1 MRIIYSDKVKKL
13 FKLIEPYVEWDK
25 FPAKLKDDAPDDIK
39 KAESLCNELMEKE
52 KMQYLKD
59 SGII

>member
-1 MRIIYSDKVKKL
+1 MRIVYSEKVNNL
-13 FKLIEPYVEWDK
+13 FDLIEPYIEWDK
-25 FPAKLKDDAPDDIK
+25 FPAKLKEDAPENIK
-39 KAESLCNELMEKE
+39 RAESLYRELMKKE